1 MLIASVVPLAL
12 AATAAGPQPRPRPLG
27 TTRHD
32 ATIISLVGGL
42 LVWQLVL
49 QPTIADERFGGT
61 DLTLGAAPRA
71 RHGPA

>member
-12 AATAAGPQPRPRPLG
+12 AATAAPVHNPDRDGSA
-27 TTRHD
+27 RHD